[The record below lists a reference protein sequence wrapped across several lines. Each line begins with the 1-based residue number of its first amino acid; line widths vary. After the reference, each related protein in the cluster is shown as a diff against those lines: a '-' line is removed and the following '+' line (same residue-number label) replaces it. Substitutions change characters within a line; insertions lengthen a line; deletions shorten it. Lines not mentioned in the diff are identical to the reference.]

1 MQNIK
6 VDITPG
12 YEQSKIIY
20 VSQYDVGREFKIN
33 LTDGT
38 DGYTIP
44 AQTVAKI
51 AGTKPSG
58 LGFQVQGT
66 ISGSQITFTT
76 TSGMTDEAGR
86 IPVEVSLTKG
96 NTILGSKNVYLD
108 VEEAPHRPD
117 TPDGSKEF
125 TIPEL
130 TLLLQELQAAENNAA
145 GQIQTMQDYK
155 NQAAASKD
163 AAVAAQEAAETAATL
178 AQSVFQLDGNT
189 SFSVNPTNKKVTMHI
204 TVSE

>member
-1 MQNIK
+1 MQNVK

-86 IPVEVSLTKG
+86 IPVEISLTKG
-96 NTILGSKNVYLD
+96 TTIIGSKNLYLD

-130 TLLLQELQAAENNAA
+130 TLILQELTAANEEADENIAEMV
-145 GQIQTMQDYK
+145 QLK
-155 NQAAASKD
+155 NRAE
-163 AAVAAQEAAETAATL
+163 EAAEDAEHSAEIAA
-178 AQSVFQLDGNT
+178 QV
-189 SFSVNPTNKKVTMHI
+189 FSVVGN
-204 TVSE
+204 VSFAVAQDGGVSMIFTEE

>member
-1 MQNIK
+1 MQNVK

-86 IPVEVSLTKG
+86 IPVEISLTKG
-96 NTILGSKNVYLD
+96 TTIIGSKNLYLD

-130 TLLLQELQAAENNAA
+130 TLILQELTAANAEADENIAVMAQLKNDAEAAAESAEESA
-145 GQIQTMQDYK
+145 E
-155 NQAAASKD
+155 AAAS
-163 AAVAAQEAAETAATL
+163 V
-178 AQSVFQLDGNT
+178 
-189 SFSVNPTNKKVTMHI
+189 FSVVGNVAFSVLSNGQVRETWTK
-204 TVSE
+204 EE

>member
-1 MQNIK
+1 MQNVK

-66 ISGSQITFTT
+66 INGSQITFAT

-86 IPVEVSLTKG
+86 IPVEISLTKG
-96 NTILGSKNVYLD
+96 TTILGSKNIYLD

-130 TLLLQELQAAENNAA
+130 TLLLQELTAASATAETQIEEMEDLAEAA
-145 GQIQTMQDYK
+145 ADSATS
-155 NQAAASKD
+155 AAAS
-163 AAVAAQEAAETAATL
+163 AVAAAQVL
-178 AQSVFQLDGNT
+178 AQYGDIAISL
-189 SFSVNPTNKKVTMHI
+189 NPDDNGIDLTLT
-204 TVSE
+204 TT

>member
-1 MQNIK
+1 MQNVK

-44 AQTVAKI
+44 GQTVAKI

-86 IPVEVSLTKG
+86 IPVEISLTKG
-96 NTILGSKNVYLD
+96 TTIIGSKNLYLD

-130 TLLLQELQAAENNAA
+130 TLLLQELTAASARAETQIGEMEDLAEAAAESAEEAA
-145 GQIQTMQDYK
+145 HSAEL
-155 NQAAASKD
+155 AAQVFHVEGNVTF
-163 AAVAAQEAAETAATL
+163 AVAQ
-178 AQSVFQLDGNT
+178 DGG
-189 SFSVNPTNKKVTMHI
+189 
-204 TVSE
+204 VSMIFTEE

>member
-1 MQNIK
+1 MQSVK

-96 NTILGSKNVYLD
+96 TTILGSKNLYLD

-130 TLLLQELQAAENNAA
+130 TLILQELTAANEEADENIAEMV
-145 GQIQTMQDYK
+145 QLK
-155 NQAAASKD
+155 NRAE
-163 AAVAAQEAAETAATL
+163 EAAEDAEHSAEIAA
-178 AQSVFQLDGNT
+178 QV
-189 SFSVNPTNKKVTMHI
+189 FSVVGN
-204 TVSE
+204 VSFAVAQDGGVSMIFTEE

>member
-1 MQNIK
+1 MQSVK

-44 AQTVAKI
+44 SQTVAKI

-86 IPVEVSLTKG
+86 IPVEISLTKG
-96 NTILGSKNVYLD
+96 TTIIGSKNLYLD

-130 TLLLQELQAAENNAA
+130 TLLLQELTAASARAETQIGEMEDLAEAAAESAEEAA
-145 GQIQTMQDYK
+145 HSAEP
-155 NQAAASKD
+155 AAQVFHVEGD
-163 AAVAAQEAAETAATL
+163 VTFAVAQ
-178 AQSVFQLDGNT
+178 DGG
-189 SFSVNPTNKKVTMHI
+189 
-204 TVSE
+204 VSMIFTEEE

>member
-1 MQNIK
+1 MQSVK

-44 AQTVAKI
+44 SQTVAKI

-86 IPVEVSLTKG
+86 IPVEISLTKG
-96 NTILGSKNVYLD
+96 TTIIGSKNLYLD

-130 TLLLQELQAAENNAA
+130 TLLLQELTAASARAETQIGEMEDLAEAAAESAEEAA
-145 GQIQTMQDYK
+145 HSAEL
-155 NQAAASKD
+155 AAQVFHVEGD
-163 AAVAAQEAAETAATL
+163 VTFAVAQ
-178 AQSVFQLDGNT
+178 DGG
-189 SFSVNPTNKKVTMHI
+189 
-204 TVSE
+204 VSMIFTEEE

>member
-1 MQNIK
+1 MQNVK

-86 IPVEVSLTKG
+86 IPVEISLTKG
-96 NTILGSKNVYLD
+96 TTIIGSKNLYLD

-130 TLLLQELQAAENNAA
+130 TLILQELTAANEEADENIAEMV
-145 GQIQTMQDYK
+145 QLK
-155 NQAAASKD
+155 NRAE
-163 AAVAAQEAAETAATL
+163 EAAEDAEHSAEIAA
-178 AQSVFQLDGNT
+178 QV
-189 SFSVNPTNKKVTMHI
+189 FSVVGNASFAVAQDGG
-204 TVSE
+204 VSMIFTEE

>member
-1 MQNIK
+1 MQNVK

-86 IPVEVSLTKG
+86 IPVEISLTKG
-96 NTILGSKNVYLD
+96 TTIIGSKNLYLD

-130 TLLLQELQAAENNAA
+130 TLILQELTAANAEADENIAVMAQLKNDAEAAAESAEESA
-145 GQIQTMQDYK
+145 E
-155 NQAAASKD
+155 AAA
-163 AAVAAQEAAETAATL
+163 AV
-178 AQSVFQLDGNT
+178 
-189 SFSVNPTNKKVTMHI
+189 FSVVGNVAFSVLSNGQVRETWTK
-204 TVSE
+204 EE

>member
-1 MQNIK
+1 MQSVK

-96 NTILGSKNVYLD
+96 TTILGSKNLYLD

-130 TLLLQELQAAENNAA
+130 TLILQELTAANAEADENIAVMAQLKNDAEAAAESAEESA
-145 GQIQTMQDYK
+145 E
-155 NQAAASKD
+155 AAAS
-163 AAVAAQEAAETAATL
+163 V
-178 AQSVFQLDGNT
+178 
-189 SFSVNPTNKKVTMHI
+189 FSVVGNVAFSVLSNGQVRETWTK
-204 TVSE
+204 EE

>member
-1 MQNIK
+1 MQNVK

-51 AGTKPSG
+51 AGIKPSG

-66 ISGSQITFTT
+66 ISGNQVTFTT

-86 IPVEVSLTKG
+86 IPVEISLTKG
-96 NTILGSKNVYLD
+96 TTILGSKNFYLD
-108 VEEAPHRPD
+108 IEEATHHPE

-130 TLLLQELQAAENNAA
+130 TLILQQLSQANAEAETNIGVMTSLKNAAEAA
-145 GQIQTMQDYK
+145 KI
-155 NQAAASKD
+155 AA
-163 AAVAAQEAAETAATL
+163 EAAEEAAEEAVDDARAAYTL
-178 AQSVFQLDGNT
+178 QGNVT
-189 SFSVNPTNKKVTMHI
+189 VTVRENGKVRVTF
-204 TVSE
+204 TKED